1 MEGWTKAANESQN
14 PMNFDWDAYAKPGD
28 LVDEGVYENFLDAL
42 PPRSLSFGYLQMG
55 EPHSSRLN
63 PKTGKYEMTYLT
75 FVRYLSV
82 LRPLFCRP
90 DRTYRIGGEQDE
102 SGLYYL
108 LYSERER
115 VCGI

>member
-1 MEGWTKAANESQN
+1 MKENREIKTMEGWTKAADESEN

-75 FVRYLSV
+75 FVRV
-82 LRPLFCRP
+82 EK
-90 DRTYRIGGEQDE
+90 DTYR
-102 SGLYYL
+102 Y
-108 LYSERER
+108 
-115 VCGI
+115 CGHCFAGQTEHTA